1 MWLHRSFSV
10 QQFDVGASQQVLD
23 ERLEIYLDGK
33 GVSANMRG
41 RTINL
46 RSFKDTLDLEGW

>member
-10 QQFDVGASQQVLD
+10 QKFDVGASQQVLD

-33 GVSANMRG
+33 VGSANMRG

-46 RSFKDTLDLEGW
+46 RSFKDALDLEGW